1 MEDPEGFA
9 RTICLRLLTAAPRTR
24 AELATALRRR
34 GAPDDVAASVLDRLT
49 AVGLIDDAAYARAWV
64 SSRQAG
70 RGLGRRALTEELGR
84 KGVDRAL
91 VAEVVGAIDDDD
103 ELAAARALAVR
114 RARLTRDLPA
124 ATRHRRLVCLLA
136 RRGYSTAVI
145 ARVADDVLRA
155 DPGADPGADLGD
167 GVGF

>member
-1 MEDPEGFA
+1 MQDPEGFA
-9 RTICLRLLTAAPRTR
+9 RTICLRLLTGAPRTR

-70 RGLGRRALTEELGR
+70 RGLGRRALAEELNR
-84 KGVDRAL
+84 KGVDRTL

-114 RARLTRDLPA
+114 RTRLTRDLPA
-124 ATRHRRLVCLLA
+124 ATRHRRLVGLLA
-136 RRGYSTAVI
+136 RRGYSAALI
-145 ARVADDVLRA
+145 ARVADDVLGA
-155 DPGADPGADLGD
+155 DSGADPRDRT
-167 GVGF
+167 GF